1 MSSTPKPEAPA
12 AAKPQRPR
20 KPAPGSR
27 TGGPIVDPQP
37 AEERDPEDAA
47 RRLHRGLNLLGSG
60 N

>member
-12 AAKPQRPR
+12 AAKPVRQR

-27 TGGPIVDPQP
+27 TGGPFVDPQP

-47 RRLHRGLNLLGSG
+47 RRFHRGLNLLGSG